1 MYFVLYRMY
10 FNKNTVS
17 KHKNASIK
25 IIKSFILPFVV
36 CILHSKWTHANCST
50 AKQIISIFYAVKPD
64 RYAVQLV
71 SSRTSERE
79 TLVLFPA
86 LRFIYIYIYIKC
98 ARVMWGQMYL
108 VTRYTNG
115 SAPSGVTHLPGRAHL
130 RSGAL
135 PLVYIGSR
143 WNGSAPVRNCGPA

>member
-10 FNKNTVS
+10 FHKNTVS

-79 TLVLFPA
+79 TLVRFPA
-86 LRFIYIYIYIKC
+86 LPFIYIKC
-98 ARVMWGQMYL
+98 ARVTKYIWPH
-108 VTRYTNG
+108 VWPDIPT
-115 SAPSGVTHLPGRAHL
+115 
-130 RSGAL
+130 GAL
-135 PLVYIGSR
+135 PMERSIGNQYIPIYAVYEYLWALSIRSQT
-143 WNGSAPVRNCGPA
+143 STFTLQHIFFD